1 MQSNFSPHTFNALL
15 QQLQPSTDA
24 LQRQIP
30 SIHAIDPNPPQQAG
44 FTGFVRQ
51 QMPQASGPSN
61 FASQLFSDT
70 LKMIAPVGQSPNDE
84 QLLVM
89 ALQSGLNQ
97 GLDHRRAIEIL
108 HGVCPLHLLS
118 LPLNSEAGQQ
128 SRRQSMERL
137 LSRTQISHRRYG
149 QPAPADQ
156 DSKEASTV

>member
-1 MQSNFSPHTFNALL
+1 MQSSFSPQTFNLLL
-15 QQLQPSTDA
+15 QGLQPSTDA

-44 FTGFVRQ
+44 FTGFMQREA
-51 QMPQASGPSN
+51 PGASN

-97 GLDHRRAIEIL
+97 GLDHRRAIERL
-108 HGVCPLHLLS
+108 HGVCPPLHVPH
-118 LPLNSEAGQQ
+118 LPLISEAGQQ
-128 SRRQSMERL
+128 SRRQSMEGL

-149 QPAPADQ
+149 QPAPANEDG
-156 DSKEASTV
+156 KEASTV